1 MSTASWPLA
10 PLHASPLRP
19 AAAAGSARWLLRAPA
34 FLAFAGAASLI
45 QASHAVY
52 YGFSTIH
59 WQAGGLDGL
68 EVARRLREGVHL
80 SSVPLVLLTPTTVEE
95 REAER
100 NGIAAQLLTPVR
112 TAQLYETLARLTGP
126 TLTVPRPRPAAP
138 SRPLTPPTQR
148 AGGGGRVL
156 AAEDNPI
163 NRLVTVRLLEQLG
176 YATETAENGR
186 QAVEAVA
193 RGGYDLVLM
202 DCHMPDMDGF
212 AATAAIRRREGAGGR
227 RTPIVALT
235 ADALSGDAERCLAA
249 GMDDYLA
256 KPVTAEQLAAVVAR
270 WSAPGA
276 AEPADAMAPDPPD
289 DTDLVL
295 DRSVLATL
303 QELERRS
310 QNQLL
315 PHVIRLYLQEV
326 PAQLAALQVAMAQGA
341 AGRVED
347 LAHGLKGSSA
357 QLGATR
363 MSRLCAALQEAGG
376 RPDLRQ
382 AAQMAELQREFG
394 RVRAALEAVL
404 SEAGTG

>member
-1 MSTASWPLA
+1 M
-10 PLHASPLRP
+10 
-19 AAAAGSARWLLRAPA
+19 
-34 FLAFAGAASLI
+34 
-45 QASHAVY
+45 
-52 YGFSTIH
+52 
-59 WQAGGLDGL
+59 
-68 EVARRLREGVHL
+68 
-80 SSVPLVLLTPTTVEE
+80 
-95 REAER
+95 
-100 NGIAAQLLTPVR
+100 
-112 TAQLYETLARLTGP
+112 
-126 TLTVPRPRPAAP
+126 
-138 SRPLTPPTQR
+138 
-148 AGGGGRVL
+148 
-156 AAEDNPI
+156 
-163 NRLVTVRLLEQLG
+163 
-176 YATETAENGR
+176 
-186 QAVEAVA
+186 

-212 AATAAIRRREGAGGR
+212 AATVEIRRREGVGGR

-256 KPVTAEQLAAVVAR
+256 KPVTAERLAAVVAR
-270 WSAPGA
+270 WSAPSA
-276 AEPADAMAPDPPD
+276 AEPAGAMAPDPPE
-289 DTDLVL
+289 DTDPVL

-310 QNQLL
+310 QDQLL
-315 PHVIRLYLQEV
+315 PRVIRLYLQEV
-326 PAQLAALQVAMAQGA
+326 PAQLAALQEAMAQGA